1 MKRGGKRS
9 ELSLFKVEEEE
20 EERRGGYPRCLRQMR
35 EVGVVEEGGGRE
47 GKLGG
52 HIKTARGHRCWII

>member
-35 EVGVVEEGGGRE
+35 EVGVVEEGGRRRQ
-47 GKLGG
+47 
-52 HIKTARGHRCWII
+52 RG